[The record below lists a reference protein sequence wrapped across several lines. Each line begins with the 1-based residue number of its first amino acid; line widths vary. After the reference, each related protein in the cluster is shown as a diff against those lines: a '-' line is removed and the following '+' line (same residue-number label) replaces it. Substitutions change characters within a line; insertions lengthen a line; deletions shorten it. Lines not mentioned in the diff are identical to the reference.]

1 MRKKTLNNRSRYGYL
16 FILPFFF
23 AFIFLE
29 LYPVCFTF
37 FLSVQKWDGLA
48 GESFLGMKNFTRLLT
63 DKIFFLSIW
72 NTLRIWLVS
81 YIPQILTALLLSSVF
96 TLWNIKGMKFFRAVF
111 YLPNLITAASVGLLF
126 NLLFNGNKSVVNN
139 ILQAM
144 KIQGAPF
151 EFFNDPIF
159 TSNLTSYIQWWM
171 WFGYTT
177 ILVMAGITTIDK
189 SLFEAAEIDG
199 ASKWQVYQKITLPL
213 IKPTIIYITITSIIG
228 GMQLFD
234 VPATMSDGTGEPDK
248 AILTTAMYL
257 YNQGFK
263 NHNYGY
269 SAAIS
274 VGLFVIIGFM
284 SFISLR
290 VMKGKEKNYG

>member
-16 FILPFFF
+16 FILPFFI

-29 LYPVCFTF
+29 LYPVFFTF

>member
-16 FILPFFF
+16 FILPFFI

-29 LYPVCFTF
+29 LYPVCFAF

>member
-1 MRKKTLNNRSRYGYL
+1 M
-16 FILPFFF
+16 
-23 AFIFLE
+23 
-29 LYPVCFTF
+29 
-37 FLSVQKWDGLA
+37 
-48 GESFLGMKNFTRLLT
+48 
-63 DKIFFLSIW
+63 
-72 NTLRIWLVS
+72 
-81 YIPQILTALLLSSVF
+81 
-96 TLWNIKGMKFFRAVF
+96 
-111 YLPNLITAASVGLLF
+111 
-126 NLLFNGNKSVVNN
+126 LFNGNKSVVNN

-274 VGLFVIIGFM
+274 VGLFVIIGLM

>member
-16 FILPFFF
+16 FILPFFI

-159 TSNLTSYIQWWM
+159 TSNLTSYIQCWM

>member
-16 FILPFFF
+16 FILPFFI

-159 TSNLTSYIQWWM
+159 TSNLTAYIQCWM

>member
-16 FILPFFF
+16 FILPFFI

-290 VMKGKEKNYG
+290 VMKGKENNYG

>member
-16 FILPFFF
+16 FILPFFI

-29 LYPVCFTF
+29 LYPVWFTF